1 MENNRQKELYK
12 SVCDIKIA
20 FYRLIGPLSIMSILD
35 SYKEAHFEIK
45 ELLDIITSWAAQFES
60 KQTLSFISRE
70 ELLNVYNRLDKLN
83 DRFLFDTKLE
93 NENELSDEIVVWM
106 WEIME
111 LRKKQIKGEM
121 N

>member
-60 KQTLSFISRE
+60 NFIFYFSRRTVGC
-70 ELLNVYNRLDKLN
+70 L
-83 DRFLFDTKLE
+83 
-93 NENELSDEIVVWM
+93 
-106 WEIME
+106 
-111 LRKKQIKGEM
+111 Q
-121 N
+121 

>member
-1 MENNRQKELYK
+1 MKNNRQKELYK
-12 SVCDIKIA
+12 FVCDIKIA

-70 ELLNVYNRLDKLN
+70 ELLNVYNRFDKLK
-83 DRFLFDTKLE
+83 DRFLFDTKLG
-93 NENELSDEIVVWM
+93 NENELSDEIVIWM